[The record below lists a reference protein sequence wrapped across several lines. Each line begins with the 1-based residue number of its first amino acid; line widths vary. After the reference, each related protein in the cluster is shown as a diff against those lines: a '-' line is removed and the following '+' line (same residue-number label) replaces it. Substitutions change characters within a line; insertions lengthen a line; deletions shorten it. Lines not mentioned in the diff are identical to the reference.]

1 MPDDLFNE
9 GRQMP
14 ETKTPDASMS
24 DWVHVPREL
33 TEEEKNPVS
42 SGAVKWEDPLF
53 REKPETEK
61 QQTGKLA
68 VASLMFGIVAV
79 CTVCSVTA
87 SAVLGLIALTC
98 GIVSVVRHENG
109 GGIRIA
115 GFVLSGC
122 ALFIALLI
130 LLMGGALKLG
140 GASVNDYMP
149 QIEQE
154 IIQS

>member
-1 MPDDLFNE
+1 MKKSLIFLGIAALMIACAP
-9 GRQMP
+9 
-14 ETKTPDASMS
+14 
-24 DWVHVPREL
+24 
-33 TEEEKNPVS
+33 
-42 SGAVKWEDPLF
+42 
-53 REKPETEK
+53 KPETEK

-68 VASLMFGIVAV
+68 IASLLFGIVAI

-98 GIVSVVRHENG
+98 GIISVVKHENG

-122 ALFIALLI
+122 ALFIALLL

-140 GASVNDYMP
+140 GASVSDHLP
-149 QIEQE
+149 QVEQE
-154 IIQS
+154 LIPY